1 MVGKVAKVKR
11 PVSPWSK
18 RSSGLRKPAAATW
31 IHPAEYC
38 VEREERAVSPR
49 PTATTPDPPS
59 AVSSVETLAD
69 RAKSGFAATTSAKDP
84 LARTQPWAN
93 STTKSASRMVASLCV
108 ITTRKQ
114 ASDLMK
120 RRGAAEPIRDCSGG
134 LVEEIG
140 KLAQARLARDGNLH
154 RARRIVAIRI

>member
-69 RAKSGFAATTSAKDP
+69 RA
-84 LARTQPWAN
+84 
-93 STTKSASRMVASLCV
+93 
-108 ITTRKQ
+108 
-114 ASDLMK
+114 
-120 RRGAAEPIRDCSGG
+120 E
-134 LVEEIG
+134 
-140 KLAQARLARDGNLH
+140 
-154 RARRIVAIRI
+154 IRIRGDYFGERPSGTDAAMGQ